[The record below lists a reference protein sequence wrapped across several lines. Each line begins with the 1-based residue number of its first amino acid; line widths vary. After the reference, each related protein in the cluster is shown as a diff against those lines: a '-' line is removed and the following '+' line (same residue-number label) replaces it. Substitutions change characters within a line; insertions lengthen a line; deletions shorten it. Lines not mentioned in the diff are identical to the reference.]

1 MQLKKLSKLEKLI
14 KSKALTSCCNG
25 RGYAVTFFEKTLKK
39 IANPPTP
46 LSKAMEQTLRACSIG
61 SAYYHPLNGR
71 RCAPSI
77 KRLKRTT
84 L

>member
-1 MQLKKLSKLEKLI
+1 VVNLSLFLK
-14 KSKALTSCCNG
+14 
-25 RGYAVTFFEKTLKK
+25 KTLKK
-39 IANPPTP
+39 IAKFTTP
-46 LSKAMEQTLRACSIG
+46 LSKAMQQTLRACSIG